1 MVLAAPAPVATPLPR
16 DVDRAVPVAGRGE
29 LVLEVAAC
37 AVGRTDL
44 QQVEGET
51 IPRRL
56 PIVPGTRSSAAW
68 TGSQSLGRRTAHRRL
83 PAGHHLRDAAGRA
96 GPDAAD
102 GIVAGLALIGLGAD
116 LWQKART

>member
-1 MVLAAPAPVATPLPR
+1 MLAAPAPVATPLPR

-68 TGSQSLGRRTAHRRL
+68 RL
-83 PAGHHLRDAAGRA
+83 SVREW
-96 GPDAAD
+96 GPGANRL
-102 GIVAGLALIGLGAD
+102 VAGLLIVVFPLGIIFGMLQAVPP
-116 LWQKART
+116 

>member
-16 DVDRAVPVAGRGE
+16 DVDRAVPVVGRGE

-68 TGSQSLGRRTAHRRL
+68 RL
-83 PAGHHLRDAAGRA
+83 SVREW
-96 GPDAAD
+96 GPGANRL
-102 GIVAGLALIGLGAD
+102 VAGLLIVAFPLAIIFGMLQAVPALTPLTASWPG
-116 LWQKART
+116 